1 MENASNDN
9 SFNLYNIINKF
20 IKNIKFISTSTL
32 ALLILAL
39 LYFVSLPTTYK
50 ASIEISENTNIEF
63 NLDER
68 LNKYFI
74 ENDINS
80 KLVGNNF
87 IKKIKNFSIYKQ
99 LATQMKSKLKSDKID
114 SLNDLSEYDFAKYLY
129 DGIKFKKI
137 QFDSDN
143 VYYDISYTSK
153 KLNAEDVRIIL
164 ENLVSLALK
173 ENILDIK
180 KDINNKIDYY
190 VYRIKT
196 LKEIHNLRLYK
207 KEVKLKLEIDKK
219 ISSLNYDKSKKV
231 RELKEQIVIAK
242 NLGFYESQL
251 ENVDVT
257 SDLINDLF
265 IGDLPENQFLNLPLY
280 FFGSK
285 ILEEELK
292 NLESNNINVN
302 TIGNFGAQE
311 LLAELDTVKYQNNE
325 AFIENLIEL
334 KTEKDELLLLESFI
348 ETAISNNYS
357 FIEYNFESID
367 IYQSKKYDF
376 TKLFLLSIILSF
388 FINTLLILYKDEHEA
403 RFSKPLVNK

>member
-20 IKNIKFISTSTL
+20 IKNIKFISASTL

>member
-196 LKEIHNLRLYK
+196 LKENHNLLLYK